1 MALAFLNEEE
11 TATGGPR
18 EGPSVPHIRGRD
30 PQTERACVLGRFCVG
45 LRRLWEGEVRPPLSG
60 RCAAFRG
67 RWWKPMRGGSH
78 GGETHEGKFIQ
89 RCQRWIWSCVH
100 GV

>member
-1 MALAFLNEEE
+1 MALALLNEEE

-18 EGPSVPHIRGRD
+18 AGPSVPHIRGRD
-30 PQTERACVLGRFCVG
+30 PQTEWACVLGWFCVG

-60 RCAAFRG
+60 NVQLSGAD
-67 RWWKPMRGGSH
+67 GGST
-78 GGETHEGKFIQ
+78 ETHEGKFIQ

-100 GV
+100 EV